1 MQNPANTIPDVDMN
15 KIKATIQDSIQQLLN
30 QRKWIIQDFN
40 ERLKLLDAERDAA
53 LKLNEGY
60 LKELGVSE
68 GDIPAPPALNLNL
81 GSIRKLSN
89 NQIMSLLKEFM
100 EPAVKYSSSEILAH
114 LMISYVDFR
123 KFVEEN
129 PSFLLGEGKNKG
141 RYYMLVS
148 NKI

>member
-30 QRKWIIQDFN
+30 QRKWIIQDFT
-40 ERLKLLDAERDAA
+40 ERLKSLDAERDAA
-53 LKLNEGY
+53 LKLNEGH
-60 LKELGVSE
+60 LKELGVK
-68 GDIPAPPALNLNL
+68 DDNIPAPPALNLNL
-81 GSIRKLSN
+81 GFTRKLSN

-100 EPAVKYSSSEILAH
+100 EPTVKYSSSEILAH

-123 KFVEEN
+123 KFVQEN

-141 RYYMLVS
+141 RSYMLVLS
-148 NKI
+148 

>member
-30 QRKWIIQDFN
+30 QRKWIIQDFT

-53 LKLNEGY
+53 LKLNEGH
-60 LKELGVSE
+60 LKELGVK
-68 GDIPAPPALNLNL
+68 DDNIPAPPALNLNL

-89 NQIMSLLKEFM
+89 NQIVSLLKEFM
-100 EPAVKYSSSEILAH
+100 EPTVKYSSSEILAH
-114 LMISYVDFR
+114 LMISYLDFR
-123 KFVEEN
+123 KFVHEN

-141 RYYMLVS
+141 RSYMLVS
-148 NKI
+148 KMI